1 MSESFRQRL
10 SNYGRG
16 KDNHHN
22 EDVKSD
28 AQGHKLNTY
37 EDGEYGKLIVNT
49 NLFTNK
55 CVLNLDMRWCNDLI
69 ISTFIILV
77 ESVVSPVTK
86 TTALSGKNCVSTIHL
101 KSKTIID
108 SNDDDDEASIP
119 LQIDVV

>member
-1 MSESFRQRL
+1 
-10 SNYGRG
+10 
-16 KDNHHN
+16 
-22 EDVKSD
+22 
-28 AQGHKLNTY
+28 
-37 EDGEYGKLIVNT
+37 
-49 NLFTNK
+49 
-55 CVLNLDMRWCNDLI
+55 MRWCNDLI